1 MYIPRY
7 LLELTVLYTTVHI
20 TRYIS
25 KLAVLYSVQCTQQ
38 DHLEHK
44 ELAVRDPN
52 VDPTDRRQVW
62 EAPSHTCSTAGPL
75 PPPLQPGES
84 RRYFR
89 YMSKLTVTIYIRV
102 LDSVHNNIYTYQ
114 SQQYCT
120 LQCT

>member
-7 LLELTVLYTTVHI
+7 LLELTVLFTTVHI

-52 VDPTDRRQVW
+52 VDPTDRRQLW
-62 EAPSHTCSTAGPL
+62 EAPSHTRSTAPAGGIKEIL
-75 PPPLQPGES
+75 PVHVKVNS
-84 RRYFR
+84 DN
-89 YMSKLTVTIYIRV
+89 IYIRV
-102 LDSVHNNIYTYQ
+102 LDSVHNNIYTNQ